1 MSSRISGAIHGNP
14 KAAYTSSSVW
24 EAMIRPDSASDRA
37 YSLRIQPRP
46 MAICRSLMLWAFDP
60 VKYI

>member
-1 MSSRISGAIHGNP
+1 
-14 KAAYTSSSVW
+14 
-24 EAMIRPDSASDRA
+24 MIRPDSASDRA
-37 YSLRIQPRP
+37 YSLRIQPRS